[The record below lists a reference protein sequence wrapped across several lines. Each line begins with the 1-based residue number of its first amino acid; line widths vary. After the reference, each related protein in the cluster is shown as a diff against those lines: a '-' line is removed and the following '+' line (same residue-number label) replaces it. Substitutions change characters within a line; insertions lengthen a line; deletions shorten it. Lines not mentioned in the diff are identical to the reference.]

1 MGRPRIE
8 LFGEPVSA
16 PEKGFFSETVI
27 SLEEALD
34 RHPCIHCGQHYND
47 HWNLSQAEVD
57 DAQEQGCDVR
67 ICETRRRWTF
77 DSDDRDPQGIA
88 TKCREDKSYFCTVT
102 KLPDDPCDEDFMK
115 EIST

>member
-1 MGRPRIE
+1 MN
-8 LFGEPVSA
+8 EPCGAGMAAQQIS
-16 PEKGFFSETVI
+16 

-34 RHPCIHCGQHYND
+34 RHPCVHCGKHYDD
-47 HWNLSQAEVD
+47 HFNLSQAEID

-77 DSDDRDPQGIA
+77 DGEEGD
-88 TKCREDKSYFCTVT
+88 CREDRAYFCTVD
-102 KLPDDPCDEDFMK
+102 KLPDDPCDDDFMR